1 METLLIL
8 GAGGFGHVV
17 GELAVELGA
26 FQGVAYLDDAVRGA
40 NIVGKCGDYSELR
53 EKYPAAIA
61 AFGDNR
67 LRLHW
72 TLQLLEAGFD
82 VPVLVHPRAY
92 VSPSA
97 SLGAGTLVLPGAVVG
112 TNAVLGRACLVN
124 ANAVV
129 DHDNV
134 LEDGVHVNLNATI
147 KAWCRLEQCRRTEA
161 SELIYAT
168 RRTIDGV
175 EDPNLEDALFAFKL
189 GEKASFVKPF
199 GAGHIND
206 TYAVYLTEDGHD
218 ELRYVIQRI
227 NTGVFKKPKDVM
239 ENIFGVTE
247 YLRRRILARGG
258 DADREALSYLKTK
271 TGAYFF
277 EDAAGSPW
285 RCYHYIDNSV
295 CYESA
300 RGARDFYN
308 SARSFGAFLRELEDY
323 PADTLH
329 ETIEKFHDTRSR
341 YADFERAVSRDVK
354 NRAKLCR
361 DEIAFITARKD
372 DCAFLMDLLEAGE
385 LPLRVTHNDT
395 KLNNVLFDKTTGEAL
410 CVIDL
415 DTIMPG
421 LAANDYGD
429 SIRFGASTAAEDEKN
444 LDKVHFDFG
453 LFEAYTRGYL
463 ETAGPAL
470 TAKEKETL
478 PWGAKLMTLEC
489 GMRFLTDF
497 LQGDT
502 YFKVTHPTHNLERC
516 RTQLRLVDEMEQR
529 FDEMQRAVA
538 ALSAG
543 CGK

>member
-1 METLLIL
+1 METLLVL
-8 GAGGFGHVV
+8 GAGGLGRVV
-17 GELAVELGA
+17 GEIALETGLYDRTV
-26 FQGVAYLDDAVRGA
+26 YLDDAVRCREV
-40 NIVGKCGDYSELR
+40 IGKCGDYRSLVNTF
-53 EKYPAAIA
+53 PSAIA

-67 LRLHW
+67 LRLFW
-72 TLQLLEAGFD
+72 TQKLQDAGFS
-82 VPVLVHPRAY
+82 VPTLVHPRAY

-97 SLGAGTLVLPGAVVG
+97 SLGAGTIIQPGAVVS
-112 TNAVLGRACLVN
+112 THAKLGRACLVN

-129 DHDNV
+129 DHDNI
-134 LEDGVHVNLNATI
+134 LEDGVHVNLNATV
-147 KAWCRLEQCRRTEA
+147 KAWCHLEPCRRTEA
-161 SELIYAT
+161 NELIYAT
-168 RRTIDGV
+168 RRAIDGV

-199 GAGHIND
+199 GSGHIND
-206 TYAVYLTEDGHD
+206 TYAVYLTVDGHD

-227 NTGVFKKPKDVM
+227 NTAVFKKPQDVM
-239 ENIFGVTE
+239 ENIFGATE
-247 YLRRRILARGG
+247 YLRQRILARGG
-258 DADREALSYLKTK
+258 DADRETLSYLKTK
-271 TGAYFF
+271 TGAYYF

-295 CYESA
+295 CIEAA
-300 RGARDFYN
+300 RDARDFYN
-308 SARSFGAFLRELEDY
+308 SARSFGSFLRELEDY

-341 YADFERAVSRDVK
+341 YADFERAVRRDVK

-361 DEIAFITARKD
+361 EEIAFITARKA
-372 DCAFLMDLLEAGE
+372 DCSFMMDLLEAGE

-395 KLNNVLFDKTTGEAL
+395 KLNNILFDAKTGEGL

-429 SIRFGASTAAEDEKN
+429 SIRFGASTAAEDEPN
-444 LDKVHFDFG
+444 LDKVHFDYH
-453 LFEAYTRGYL
+453 LFEAYTKGYL

-470 TAKEKETL
+470 TEKEKETL

-516 RTQLRLVDEMEQR
+516 RTQLRLVAEMEEH
-529 FDEMQRAVA
+529 FDEMQCTVRELAEH
-538 ALSAG
+538 
-543 CGK
+543 C

>member
-1 METLLIL
+1 MNTLLIL
-8 GAGGFGHVV
+8 GAGGFGRVV
-17 GELAVELGA
+17 GELAVEA
-26 FQGVAYLDDAVRGA
+26 GVCGSVVYLDDAVRGA
-40 NIVGKCGDYSELR
+40 NVIGKCGDYFELR

-67 LRLHW
+67 LRLIW
-72 TLQLLEAGFD
+72 TEKLLEAGFD

-97 SLGAGTLVLPGAVVG
+97 KLGAGTVVQPGAVVS
-112 TNAVLGRACLVN
+112 TNTVVGRACLIN

-129 DHDNV
+129 DHDNI
-134 LEDGVHVNLNATI
+134 LEDGVHVNLNATV
-147 KAWCRLEQCRRTEA
+147 KAWCRLETCRRTEA
-161 SELIYAT
+161 NELIYAT
-168 RRTIDGV
+168 RRAIEGV
-175 EDPNLEDALFAFKL
+175 GDANLEDALFAFKL

-206 TYAVYLTEDGHD
+206 TYAVYLTEDGRD

-227 NTGVFKKPKDVM
+227 NTSVFKKPKDVM

-285 RCYHYIDNSV
+285 RCYHYIADSV
-295 CYESA
+295 CIESA
-300 RGARDFYN
+300 RDARDFYN
-308 SARSFGAFLRELEDY
+308 SARSFGAFLRELEGY

-341 YADFERAVSRDVK
+341 YADFERAVRRDVK

-361 DEIAFITARKD
+361 EEIAFITKRKA
-372 DCAFLMDLLEAGE
+372 DCAVLMDLLEAGE

-395 KLNNVLFDKTTGEAL
+395 KLNNVLFDEKTGEAL

-463 ETAGPAL
+463 ETAGSAL

-478 PWGAKLMTLEC
+478 PWGARLMTLEC

-516 RTQLRLVDEMEQR
+516 RTQLRLVAEMEQR
-529 FDEMQRAVA
+529 FEEMQRTVRE
-538 ALSAG
+538 LSER
-543 CGK
+543 C